1 MDFQGKT
8 LCVHRARTMAGS
20 QVIEKDTKNR
30 SSTRLL
36 HMPEEVVR
44 VLQAEQRRQRENRLL
59 FGKEYQD
66 SGYVLTWPN
75 GEPYLP
81 NYLTETFSAFI
92 RRNHLPKL
100 TLHGLWHTFATLA
113 NYSGATIYNIS
124 RSLGHSTVA
133 TMSMIYTH
141 LLDTTHEQTI
151 EAVAQSLRQGGG
163 RKARKQV
170 K

>member
-1 MDFQGKT
+1 M
-8 LCVHRARTMAGS
+8 
-20 QVIEKDTKNR
+20 
-30 SSTRLL
+30 
-36 HMPEEVVR
+36 
-44 VLQAEQRRQRENRLL
+44 
-59 FGKEYQD
+59 
-66 SGYVLTWPN
+66 GYVLTWPD
-75 GEPYLP
+75 GEPYRP
-81 NYLTETFSAFI
+81 NYLTETFSTFI

-100 TLHGLWHTFATLA
+100 TLHGLRHTFATLA

-133 TMSMIYTH
+133 TTSMIYTH

-163 RKARKQV
+163 LKTRKQV